1 MGTVGAD
8 GLGRKAPFTGMP
20 PVFGDRTRDACVVV
34 PGIMGSVLQ
43 DTVTGR
49 PLWGADLA
57 TLTGALTGEALF
69 TALHANAQERE
80 ADADTARR
88 SPLTRIHATGLLA
101 KPWWLPVFQGLA
113 PYGKAVEALEEVTL
127 APEAVAPFPYDW
139 RLAVSYNGALLA
151 RAARAHLERWR
162 GRVAAVPGWRAAG
175 GVRPRLVFVAH
186 SMGGLVVRAAL
197 EQDPELAA
205 DTRAVVTVG
214 TPFLGSVK
222 SVLALNLLH
231 VHAKPERL
239 VRRVQAMA
247 ATLPGVHD
255 LLPGYRCLDRG
266 LDVERLTAGD
276 VARFGGDPHL
286 AARSLGEHA
295 RHRGSGIVLPGHRA
309 VAGEAQPT
317 VQTLE
322 EQRSNL
328 AVVIGRQHAFDVGDD
343 GELVRDPATGIPAR
357 YDAAGDSTVHMPSAR
372 SGTDAVHYV
381 FGQHGTLMRH
391 DEVLRQ
397 IRRIALERPQGT
409 DLGDGPGARPGNGPG
424 LETPQLGGMLGRPL
438 TLTVTGLESPAGM
451 RLSVRSATTGRPCHP
466 LTLRR
471 DLDRTDGALSA
482 YFTADAPDL
491 YQVTLNTGR
500 HVPVTQLILVTPP
513 DA

>member
-8 GLGRKAPFTGMP
+8 GWGHGVPFAGVP
-20 PVFGDRTRDACVVV
+20 PVFDDRTRDACVVV
-34 PGIMGSVLQ
+34 PGIMGSVLE
-43 DTVTGR
+43 DTATGR

-57 TLTGALTGEALF
+57 ALTGTLSGEALF
-69 TALHANAQERE
+69 AALHANVQEQ
-80 ADADTARR
+80 AANADTARR
-88 SPLTRIHATGLLA
+88 APLTRIRATGLLA
-101 KPWWLPVFQGLA
+101 RPWWLPVFQGLD
-113 PYGKAVEALEEVTL
+113 PYSKTSELLEKVTL
-127 APEAVAPFPYDW
+127 AREAVAPFPYDW

-162 GRVAAVPGWRAAG
+162 ERVVAVPGWRAAG
-175 GVRPRLVFVAH
+175 GARPRLVFVAH

-214 TPFLGSVK
+214 TPFLGSAK

-231 VHAKPERL
+231 ARAKPDRL

-266 LDVERLTAGD
+266 LDVERLTPGD
-276 VARFGGDPHL
+276 VARFGGDRDL
-286 AARSLGEHA
+286 AARSLTEHA
-295 RHRGSGIVLPGHRA
+295 RHRASGFVLPGHRA
-309 VAGEAQPT
+309 LVGEAQPT

-322 EQRSNL
+322 EERADLS
-328 AVVIGRQHAFDVGDD
+328 VVAGRRYAFDVGDD

-357 YDAAGDSTVHMPSAR
+357 RDVSGDSTVHMPSAR
-372 SGTDAVHYV
+372 SGTDAVTYV

-397 IRRIALERPQGT
+397 IRRITLERPQGPH
-409 DLGDGPGARPGNGPG
+409 LGDGTGHGPG
-424 LETPQLGGMLGRPL
+424 LETPHLGGTLGQPL
-438 TLTVTGLESPAGM
+438 TLTATGLDSPAGVT
-451 RLSVRSATTGRPCHP
+451 LSVRSATTGRPGHP

-471 DLDRTDGALSA
+471 DLDRSDGALSA
-482 YFTADAPDL
+482 RFTADAPDL
-491 YQVTLNTGR
+491 YRVTLDTGR
-500 HVPVTQLILVTPP
+500 HTPLTQLVLVTPP